1 MNNNE
6 VYRPPS
12 SDLGEESVTT
22 AKYGFF
28 KRFYITFLWGL
39 PVYMFFVIIGTPR
52 QEWLMGAVGSAMF
65 SFASG
70 LVAMLIPIQRK
81 SVFVTISLL
90 LGILMAIYIGTQ
102 MAGQ

>member
-6 VYRPPS
+6 IYSPPR
-12 SDLGEESVTT
+12 SDLGEESVTR

-39 PVYMFFVIIGTPR
+39 PVYMFFVIIGTTR

-81 SVFVTISLL
+81 SVFVSISLV
-90 LGILMAIYIGTQ
+90 LGILLAILLGNQ
-102 MAGQ
+102 MSAQ